1 MGSNAGTIDT
11 PSNNYNKGVDDAIYE
26 AFSAY
31 YPLLCLEKF
40 DTITA
45 SRVKIKLTEMEV
57 FRTG

>member
-1 MGSNAGTIDT
+1 M